1 MLAPNKFKLNRK
13 PFFAGELSVDLVLGR
28 EEIKILSYVDSY
40 SFKGKTVLITGAA
53 GSIGSELSRQILKL
67 EPNFL
72 ILIDQSETPLF
83 ELELELANLK
93 RESRLVYLLA
103 DITDQGR
110 INSIF
115 SEFKP
120 EIVFHA
126 AAYKHVPMMEK
137 NPSESVRVNILG
149 TKKLADLSVEYKVEK
164 FVMIST
170 DKAINPTSVMGC
182 TKRVAEIYVQ
192 ALGRFNTGTTQ
203 FVTTRFGNV
212 MGSSGSVFT
221 IFQRQLKSGLPLTVT
236 HPEVSRYFMSVSE
249 ACSLVLEAGFIGKG
263 GEIFLFDM
271 GEPIKIIDLARRMI
285 QLSGKEL
292 GKDADLLIIGLRE
305 GEKLYEE
312 LFYQSENTIP
322 THHPKILKAKVEEV
336 DFKEIAILVDLFYD
350 LIQDRNELKM
360 VALMKEIVP
369 EFKSNYYKFKITEE

>member
-1 MLAPNKFKLNRK
+1 MENKA
-13 PFFAGELSVDLVLGR
+13 FFAGELSVDLVLGR
-28 EEIKILSYVDSY
+28 EEISLPSYINSY

-83 ELELELANLK
+83 ELELALASIK

-110 INSIF
+110 IDSIF

-149 TKKLADLSVEYKVEK
+149 TKKLADLSVQYKVEK

-192 ALGRFNTGTTQ
+192 ALGKINPGNTQ

-221 IFQRQLKSGLPLTVT
+221 IFHRQLKSGLPLTVT
-236 HPEVSRYFMSVSE
+236 HPEVRRYFMSVSE
-249 ACSLVLEAGFIGKG
+249 ACSLVLEAGFIGNG

-271 GEPIKIIDLARRMI
+271 GEPLKILDLAKRMI
-285 QLSGKEL
+285 ELSGREL
-292 GKDADLLIIGLRE
+292 GKNAEILITGLRE

-322 THHPKILKAKVEEV
+322 THHPKILKAKVKEM
-336 DFKEIAILVDLFYD
+336 DFKEISILVDLFYE

-369 EFKSNYYKFKITEE
+369 EFKSTYYKFKIAEE